1 MAATFI
7 VHHQHQN
14 EHSIGT
20 VKAFYPKI
28 VSLPAHLI
36 SNLYTLSRAGRAL
49 QVMHG
54 YTMMLGQ
61 RIYIS
66 RMANITLPMQDFLY
80 VSNFSLPTVGHG
92 IILLNGAVP
101 MSGMICCIFVLF
113 IYLFIYLYNYRP
125 INKEELF
132 NLRHASLRNV
142 IERIFGV
149 LKRRF
154 KILLLAPEYSL
165 DIQARIPVALSSIH
179 NFIRTHEP
187 GEEPLQGN
195 PDIPPDD
202 NSDEDLNPVGTGI
215 VEQEEAD
222 VRRDKIAQD
231 MWDHYRHVCEEQGID
246 TDGSSS
252 DEDDDEDEE
261 HLSGSNDD

>member
-1 MAATFI
+1 
-7 VHHQHQN
+7 
-14 EHSIGT
+14 
-20 VKAFYPKI
+20 
-28 VSLPAHLI
+28 
-36 SNLYTLSRAGRAL
+36 
-49 QVMHG
+49 
-54 YTMMLGQ
+54 
-61 RIYIS
+61 
-66 RMANITLPMQDFLY
+66 
-80 VSNFSLPTVGHG
+80 
-92 IILLNGAVP
+92 
-101 MSGMICCIFVLF
+101 
-113 IYLFIYLYNYRP
+113 
-125 INKEELF
+125 
-132 NLRHASLRNV
+132 
-142 IERIFGV
+142 
-149 LKRRF
+149 
-154 KILLLAPEYSL
+154 LAPEYSL